1 MKITCIRDGLLI
13 KVELSPDDPLYI
25 LFDKLNITDKN
36 TKLLYGSHAYR
47 IDNIITFWEIG
58 LKNNAEVMITTQLI
72 IGGCENMCRFVN
84 LSKEFIRKD
93 EVSDNVPNIP
103 KWRAIGKGI
112 NLYVI
117 CKNDNCEAKGNQVIM
132 HVESKKY
139 DVYNEGFMGICPIC
153 KKHFDLDT
161 CSFYMCNYK
170 FEGAYFNKSI
180 DDWVDLPGNVQK
192 TCEGKDFYYDFNKP
206 VRGKEGKV
214 KYKKLILKVVSYHDY
229 E

>member
-1 MKITCIRDGLLI
+1 MKITCIRDGLYI
-13 KVELSPDDPLYI
+13 KVELSLDDPLNI
-25 LFDKLNITDKN
+25 LFDKLNITEKN
-36 TKLLYGSHAYR
+36 TKLLYESHAYR
-47 IDNIITFWEIG
+47 IDNIITFREIG

-72 IGGCENMCRFVN
+72 FGGCENMCRFAN
-84 LSKEFIRKD
+84 LSEEFIRKD

-103 KWRAIGKGI
+103 KWRTIGKGI
-112 NLYVI
+112 NLYGI

-170 FEGAYFNKSI
+170 IEGAYFNKFI

-192 TCEGKDFYYDFNKP
+192 TSEGKDFYYDFKKP

-214 KYKKLILKVVSYHDY
+214 KYKKLKLKVVSYHD
-229 E
+229 EE